1 MLSDFLGRF
10 FSSVRGKGTLAKVP
24 YCSSCTGCLRTGL
37 TKVRTHAVPIL
48 YQSLLSSAMP
58 LLYKCRDLEHCEAQ
72 SGLHEFLSN
81 MVFQHSLL
89 QIYKLQ
95 SFISPKYLGLLQLCC
110 TSEMFSS
117 GTWMRCSHDIHCSRL
132 FLIKWEQQLVFWVY
146 SQVWIP
152 PYGLQMVSHDC
163 KPDVLLLVMG

>member
-1 MLSDFLGRF
+1 MCCSLRQRAGGAHLLLSAHLTWCSFPMLSEFLGHF
-10 FSSVRGKGTLAKVP
+10 FSSVRGKETLAKVP

-37 TKVRTHAVPIL
+37 TKVRTHTVPIL

-58 LLYKCRDLEHCEAQ
+58 LLYKCRDLEHCKAQ

-95 SFISPKYLGLLQLCC
+95 SFISPKYPGLLQLCR

-117 GTWMRCSHDIHCSRL
+117 GTRMRRCSHDMHCSRL
-132 FLIKWEQQLVFWVY
+132 FLSK
-146 SQVWIP
+146 
-152 PYGLQMVSHDC
+152 
-163 KPDVLLLVMG
+163 